1 MNTWATGLPE
11 GRPTLFLALLAG
23 ALTPNKQENEGSQV
37 LPSAGPERPNRPA
50 QDQRRKHGGMRGD
63 REGSH
68 QPRTPT
74 ASHYFRPETND
85 REQTAANSVPSSPNP
100 ASQPFGSGVVVVAR
114 VSAASA
120 PSSGPGGP
128 LLAPGLPGSAAPGI
142 GRASTPGAA
151 RATREDGGRRA
162 TAPPALATGQAQR
175 HLSVLQSAVPTPR
188 SRFRGDSGRGTLRSP
203 LGRKK
208 KKQKENQNK
217 QKNHQNTKS
226 APRHSPRSPGPPA
239 DTGLAGGLPT
249 AERSVQRP
257 GPRPPQG
264 LAAGRQPLR
273 QAGLAPRPR
282 PG

>member
-1 MNTWATGLPE
+1 
-11 GRPTLFLALLAG
+11 
-23 ALTPNKQENEGSQV
+23 
-37 LPSAGPERPNRPA
+37 
-50 QDQRRKHGGMRGD
+50 MRGD

-74 ASHYFRPETND
+74 ASHYFWPETND
-85 REQTAANSVPSSPNP
+85 REQTAATSAPSSPNP

-128 LLAPGLPGSAAPGI
+128 FLAPGLPGSAAPGR

-175 HLSVLQSAVPTPR
+175 HLSVLQPADPTPR
-188 SRFRGDSGRGTLRSP
+188 SRFRGGSGRGTLRSP

-208 KKQKENQNK
+208 EKEKNTETK
-217 QKNHQNTKS
+217 KNHQNTKS
-226 APRHSPRSPGPPA
+226 GPRHSPPSPGPPA
-239 DTGLAGGLPT
+239 DTGLAGGLRT
-249 AERSVQRP
+249 AEPSAQRP

-273 QAGLAPRPR
+273 QAGLEPRPR

>member
-85 REQTAANSVPSSPNP
+85 REQTAANSAPSSPNP

-128 LLAPGLPGSAAPGI
+128 FLAPGLPGSRYRP
-142 GRASTPGAA
+142 SFH
-151 RATREDGGRRA
+151 TRRR
-162 TAPPALATGQAQR
+162 
-175 HLSVLQSAVPTPR
+175 
-188 SRFRGDSGRGTLRSP
+188 
-203 LGRKK
+203 
-208 KKQKENQNK
+208 
-217 QKNHQNTKS
+217 
-226 APRHSPRSPGPPA
+226 PRHEGRWRPPSNCATSPGH
-239 DTGLAGGLPT
+239 
-249 AERSVQRP
+249 RP
-257 GPRPPQG
+257 GP
-264 LAAGRQPLR
+264 
-273 QAGLAPRPR
+273 APS
-282 PG
+282 